1 MILACR
7 LVSTSSVHCKVSQR
21 RVSSTLKGW
30 KPHLNHNHCQQPGR
44 YHEFLSRYRTKNP
57 PIAFDNLESAL
68 LHAGFR
74 GGNSRRDILHFC
86 PSPQLQSL
94 RRARRTT
101 FDAEN
106 RKSWSLQIRKFQQRE
121 AKSWKS
127 EQLQLK
133 LGRMVRWKSL
143 RGIDDRIV
151 GRRIPQ
157 QPWADNFANMVQTPF
172 DGKPPPPRHL
182 DFSFFVIS
190 PHCRIVFL
198 FFSSLLFPAVSL
210 SPRRFYWSI
219 SGLPG
224 FLLGVCWGATGIGG
238 VERCFGEHLAG
249 QRLISLHIGVAGAT
263 LSEQAGREG
272 VHGGVAEQSGP

>member
-7 LVSTSSVHCKVSQR
+7 LVSTSSVHCKVSQKR
-21 RVSSTLKGW
+21 IRDSTLKGW
-30 KPHLNHNHCQQPGR
+30 KPHLNHNHCQQPGQ
-44 YHEFLSRYRTKNP
+44 YHEFLSRYRTKNQ

-74 GGNSRRDILHFC
+74 GGNSCRDILHFC

-106 RKSWSLQIRKFQQRE
+106 RTSWSLQIRKSQQRG

-133 LGRMVRWKSL
+133 LGPMVHWKSL
-143 RGIDDRIV
+143 RGIDDRFV

-157 QPWADNFANMVQTPF
+157 QP
-172 DGKPPPPRHL
+172 
-182 DFSFFVIS
+182 
-190 PHCRIVFL
+190 
-198 FFSSLLFPAVSL
+198 
-210 SPRRFYWSI
+210 
-219 SGLPG
+219 
-224 FLLGVCWGATGIGG
+224 
-238 VERCFGEHLAG
+238 
-249 QRLISLHIGVAGAT
+249 
-263 LSEQAGREG
+263 
-272 VHGGVAEQSGP
+272 